1 VRKASL
7 SESSL
12 FLRFNEA
19 MHFCS
24 DMPFHMKPGAR
35 PNVALPIYAVGA
47 ALLWEVLGIL
57 GVTVEPERDAK
68 AGLARLAT
76 KGKEPWRFEA

>member
-1 VRKASL
+1 
-7 SESSL
+7 
-12 FLRFNEA
+12 